1 MRTEQ
6 LPLAAGR
13 VAALALLL
21 FGPLALAAMLGA
33 IMPAKPG
40 DTGALAAGILGLCAM
55 LMLAIFGAIAMRRSV
70 TFGDRDVIIR
80 HSFYT
85 IRIDAQA
92 WTGAALDTVG
102 QSGITFRKNGIAAF
116 GYYSGWFAGARGD
129 TVFCAIG
136 GGTLYR
142 IATPGHARCSA
153 ILIGCSA
160 PLAHTL
166 RQPDC

>member
-21 FGPLALAAMLGA
+21 FGPLALGA
-33 IMPAKPG
+33 IVPAKPG

-55 LMLAIFGAIAMRRSV
+55 LMLAILGAIAMRRSV

-116 GYYSGWFAGARGD
+116 GYYS
-129 TVFCAIG
+129 
-136 GGTLYR
+136 
-142 IATPGHARCSA
+142 
-153 ILIGCSA
+153 
-160 PLAHTL
+160 
-166 RQPDC
+166 